1 MWPLSQQRN
10 ISLCGAISEPL
21 ANLNSPHHY
30 SRVISVSLFFSFF
43 FFSFLKDP
51 EPCGSTL
58 FFSFNG
64 ANFSATKNTWTFASL
79 IFSLHHAIQ
88 SVNDTWRNSEAGA
101 RPLAALHHGC
111 NGGYHAILNAEPN
124 YSQYGM
130 VTNEFW
136 KHDPVLS
143 FYYTRISYSVHWIY
157 PKLQKP
163 MNSNNGCIVRFTT
176 QLLDHAHKLRNWES
190 KRQKVQHCF
199 LKSGYTTDMIVLS
212 KPIIFGCEHDHL
224 CVRWQKGWRWNDR
237 LKPFQVT
244 LAKLM
249 DPRHHR
255 SVTSIFK

>member
-1 MWPLSQQRN
+1 MWRYFWTSGQLELSPPLFT
-10 ISLCGAISEPL
+10 CDF
-21 ANLNSPHHY
+21 
-30 SRVISVSLFFSFF
+30 RVPILQFL

-124 YSQYGM
+124 FSLHGM

-136 KHDPVLS
+136 KHDLVLS
-143 FYYTRISYSVHWIY
+143 FYYTPINYSVHWIY

-190 KRQKVQHCF
+190 KRQKIRHSL
-199 LKSGYTTDMIVLS
+199 LKSGYTTAMIILS
-212 KPIIFGCEHDHL
+212 KPIPRHL
-224 CVRWQKGWRWNDR
+224 WIWTWSS
-237 LKPFQVT
+237 LWQVT
-244 LAKLM
+244 KRVTLKRQVGTVSGNM
-249 DPRHHR
+249 GKTDR
-255 SVTSIFK
+255 SASPPIINIDLQIKNFMIR